1 MSLSVEKVV
10 LIKTFDIELLE
21 VGYNTAVDLK
31 SGVMKNGELKTI
43 AKIAATAKMMI
54 TGFLKSINNLHNCLE
69 LYVLFFPSFII
80 HA

>member
-1 MSLSVEKVV
+1 MSLSVENVV

-54 TGFLKSINNLHNCLE
+54 TGFL
-69 LYVLFFPSFII
+69 
-80 HA
+80 

>member
-54 TGFLKSINNLHNCLE
+54 TGFL
-69 LYVLFFPSFII
+69 
-80 HA
+80 